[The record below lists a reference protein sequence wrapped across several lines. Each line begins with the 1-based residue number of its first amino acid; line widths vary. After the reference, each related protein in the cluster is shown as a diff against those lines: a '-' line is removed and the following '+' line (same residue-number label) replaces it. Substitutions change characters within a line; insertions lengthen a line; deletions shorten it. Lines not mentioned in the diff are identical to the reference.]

1 MRNNSSVIARMGS
14 RLPHLLFP
22 LTLAK
27 ALTGNDEDPD
37 YPENMLSEMM

>member
-1 MRNNSSVIARMGS
+1 MRTNSSVIIARIGS

-27 ALTGNDEDPD
+27 ALTGNDED